1 MAKFTKNIERMIADL
16 RNDEKIQV
24 MHRDN
29 IDHAVARRARRAE
42 LCHLF
47 LAAYRY
53 HKNGGAVIGYD
64 DREAKKAAIREGID
78 QKFNGSALL
87 AEMAYVLGNVEKA
100 IKGKEVKIND
110 EFTDLIDECRKEEE
124 ARQAEENRIRREE
137 HAEAVKRHNKLIE
150 HAKNVLGR
158 DDREAKKAAI
168 KKAIWEKYDGSTLK
182 ARLLFLIEVVQ
193 GKYNEEFKEL
203 LDEACHEIDAE
214 KAEIRA
220 EKIAKELR
228 EEQKNLHKWC
238 ENKAEKLAQLTGED
252 KAAIIDRLEGRTSDQ
267 ENKRPT
273 LSLNRT
279 VSKRENKI
287 ITVGNKKAYQVGKG
301 DYKHRNGVIIDN

>member
-16 RNDEKIQV
+16 HGDEKVQA

-42 LCHLF
+42 LCRLF
-47 LAAYRY
+47 LAAYCYR
-53 HKNGGAVIGYD
+53 KNAGPVIDYD

-158 DDREAKKAAI
+158 DDRKAKKAAI
-168 KKAIWEKYDGSTLK
+168 RSGIVNKFGGDVGKAIRFYSAVGKEDNQEFNS
-182 ARLLFLIEVVQ
+182 LFYEVV
-193 GKYNEEFKEL
+193 KEL
-203 LDEACHEIDAE
+203 Q
-214 KAEIRA
+214 
-220 EKIAKELR
+220 
-228 EEQKNLHKWC
+228 EEQENDLHKWC

>member
-16 RNDEKIQV
+16 RSDEKVQA

-42 LCHLF
+42 LCRLF
-47 LAAYRY
+47 LAAYCY
-53 HKNGGAVIGYD
+53 HKNAGPVIGYD
-64 DREAKKAAIREGID
+64 DREAKKAAIRSGIVN
-78 QKFNGSALL
+78 KFGGD
-87 AEMAYVLGNVEKA
+87 VGKA
-100 IKGKEVKIND
+100 IRFYSAVGKEDNQ
-110 EFTDLIDECRKEEE
+110 EF
-124 ARQAEENRIRREE
+124 N
-137 HAEAVKRHNKLIE
+137 
-150 HAKNVLGR
+150 
-158 DDREAKKAAI
+158 
-168 KKAIWEKYDGSTLK
+168 S
-182 ARLLFLIEVVQ
+182 LFYEVV
-193 GKYNEEFKEL
+193 KEL
-203 LDEACHEIDAE
+203 Q
-214 KAEIRA
+214 
-220 EKIAKELR
+220 
-228 EEQKNLHKWC
+228 EEQENDLHKWC
-238 ENKAEKLAQLTGED
+238 ENKAEKLARLTGED

>member
-16 RNDEKIQV
+16 RRDEKVQA

-47 LAAYRY
+47 LAAYCYR
-53 HKNGGAVIGYD
+53 KNAGPVIGYD
-64 DREAKKAAIREGID
+64 DREAKKAAIRSGIVN
-78 QKFNGSALL
+78 KFGGD
-87 AEMAYVLGNVEKA
+87 VGKA
-100 IKGKEVKIND
+100 IRFYSAVGKEDNQ
-110 EFTDLIDECRKEEE
+110 EF
-124 ARQAEENRIRREE
+124 N
-137 HAEAVKRHNKLIE
+137 
-150 HAKNVLGR
+150 
-158 DDREAKKAAI
+158 
-168 KKAIWEKYDGSTLK
+168 S
-182 ARLLFLIEVVQ
+182 LFYEVV
-193 GKYNEEFKEL
+193 KEL
-203 LDEACHEIDAE
+203 Q
-214 KAEIRA
+214 
-220 EKIAKELR
+220 
-228 EEQKNLHKWC
+228 EEQENDLHKWC
-238 ENKAEKLAQLTGED
+238 ENKAEKLARLTGED
-252 KAAIIDRLEGRTSDQ
+252 KATIIDRLEGRTGDQ

>member
-16 RNDEKIQV
+16 RNDEKIQA

-42 LCHLF
+42 LCRLF

-53 HKNGGAVIGYD
+53 HKN
-64 DREAKKAAIREGID
+64 DRRD
-78 QKFNGSALL
+78 VV
-87 AEMAYVLGNVEKA
+87 AY
-100 IKGKEVKIND
+100 
-110 EFTDLIDECRKEEE
+110 
-124 ARQAEENRIRREE
+124 
-137 HAEAVKRHNKLIE
+137 
-150 HAKNVLGR
+150 

-182 ARLLFLIEVVQ
+182 ARMMFLIEVVQ
-193 GKYNEEFKEL
+193 GKYNEEFKDL
-203 LDEACHEIDAE
+203 LDEACDEIDEE
-214 KAEIRA
+214 KAEVYAA
-220 EKIAKELR
+220 ER
-228 EEQKNLHKWC
+228 VKNLKDLHKWC
-238 ENKAEKLAQLTGED
+238 ESKAEKLARVTGED
-252 KAAIIDRLEGRTSDQ
+252 KATIIDRLEGRTSDQ

-273 LSLNRT
+273 LSLNRA

>member
-42 LCHLF
+42 LCRLF

-53 HKNGGAVIGYD
+53 HKN
-64 DREAKKAAIREGID
+64 DRRDVVA
-78 QKFNGSALL
+78 
-87 AEMAYVLGNVEKA
+87 
-100 IKGKEVKIND
+100 
-110 EFTDLIDECRKEEE
+110 
-124 ARQAEENRIRREE
+124 
-137 HAEAVKRHNKLIE
+137 H
-150 HAKNVLGR
+150 

-182 ARLLFLIEVVQ
+182 ARLMYLVEVMQ
-193 GKYNEEFKEL
+193 GKYNEEFKDL
-203 LDEACHEIDAE
+203 LNEACDEIDEE
-214 KAEIRA
+214 KAEVYAA
-220 EKIAKELR
+220 ER
-228 EEQKNLHKWC
+228 VKNLNDLHKWC

-252 KAAIIDRLEGRTSDQ
+252 KAAIIDRLEGQTGDQ

-287 ITVGNKKAYQVGKG
+287 ITVGNKKVYQVGKG
-301 DYKHRNGVIIDN
+301 DYKHHNGVIIDN

>member
-16 RNDEKIQV
+16 RRDEKIQA

-53 HKNGGAVIGYD
+53 HKNDRRDVIVCDHNDDQAARRARMVEMCNRFDNADDFMARVREKVNILDPFYDLAYEVYSERKDKEIDDLLKGAQNALEYAKKR
-64 DREAKKAAIREGID
+64 REDAEMTKKAAIRSGIVN
-78 QKFNGSALL
+78 KFGGD
-87 AEMAYVLGNVEKA
+87 VGKA
-100 IKGKEVKIND
+100 IRFYSAVGKEDNQ
-110 EFTDLIDECRKEEE
+110 EF
-124 ARQAEENRIRREE
+124 N
-137 HAEAVKRHNKLIE
+137 
-150 HAKNVLGR
+150 
-158 DDREAKKAAI
+158 
-168 KKAIWEKYDGSTLK
+168 S
-182 ARLLFLIEVVQ
+182 LFYEVV
-193 GKYNEEFKEL
+193 KEL
-203 LDEACHEIDAE
+203 Q
-214 KAEIRA
+214 
-220 EKIAKELR
+220 
-228 EEQKNLHKWC
+228 EEQENDLHKWC
-238 ENKAEKLAQLTGED
+238 ENKAEKLARLTGED

>member
-16 RNDEKIQV
+16 RSDEKVQA

-47 LAAYRY
+47 LAAYCYR
-53 HKNGGAVIGYD
+53 KNAGPVIGYD
-64 DREAKKAAIREGID
+64 DREAKKAAIRSGIVN
-78 QKFNGSALL
+78 KFGGD
-87 AEMAYVLGNVEKA
+87 VGKA
-100 IKGKEVKIND
+100 IRFYSAVGKEDNR
-110 EFTDLIDECRKEEE
+110 EF
-124 ARQAEENRIRREE
+124 N
-137 HAEAVKRHNKLIE
+137 
-150 HAKNVLGR
+150 
-158 DDREAKKAAI
+158 
-168 KKAIWEKYDGSTLK
+168 S
-182 ARLLFLIEVVQ
+182 LFYEVV
-193 GKYNEEFKEL
+193 KEL
-203 LDEACHEIDAE
+203 Q
-214 KAEIRA
+214 
-220 EKIAKELR
+220 
-228 EEQKNLHKWC
+228 EEQENDLHKWC
-238 ENKAEKLAQLTGED
+238 ESKAEKIARVTGED

-273 LSLNRT
+273 LSLNRA

>member
-16 RNDEKIQV
+16 RRDEKVQA

-47 LAAYRY
+47 LAAYCYR
-53 HKNGGAVIGYD
+53 KNAGPVIGYD
-64 DREAKKAAIREGID
+64 DREAKKAAIRSGIVN
-78 QKFNGSALL
+78 KFGGD
-87 AEMAYVLGNVEKA
+87 VGKA
-100 IKGKEVKIND
+100 IRFYSAVGKEDNQ
-110 EFTDLIDECRKEEE
+110 EF
-124 ARQAEENRIRREE
+124 N
-137 HAEAVKRHNKLIE
+137 
-150 HAKNVLGR
+150 
-158 DDREAKKAAI
+158 
-168 KKAIWEKYDGSTLK
+168 S
-182 ARLLFLIEVVQ
+182 LFYEVV
-193 GKYNEEFKEL
+193 KEL
-203 LDEACHEIDAE
+203 Q
-214 KAEIRA
+214 
-220 EKIAKELR
+220 
-228 EEQKNLHKWC
+228 EEQENDLHKWC
-238 ENKAEKLAQLTGED
+238 ENKAEKLARLTGED
-252 KAAIIDRLEGRTSDQ
+252 KAAIVDRLEGRTSDH